1 MLRDILPTKLV
12 DVFETKINYSTL
24 NEIRFRMDK
33 PVVVFMNGQAFFL
46 GENGLTNNVNHAVVA
61 SKTMIE
67 DIVYRASEC
76 SIYSVNEQI
85 KLGFVMAANGVR
97 VGLAGTIVMENNQ
110 IKTIRDFSSLNIRI
124 PHEIR
129 GCCLDAFSDIVTSGG
144 IKNTLVLSPPGC
156 GKTTFLRDFLKQLSS
171 KNYCLNVLVVD
182 ERGEIA
188 CVSDKGQAFDIG
200 NFSDIISFSSK
211 TRAIEHGVRVLSPNL
226 IVTDELAGGDDVEA
240 VIRAINSGVGVVSS
254 IHADS
259 IEMLKRKK
267 DFAPLVENKY
277 FERYVVLSNRK
288 GPGTCE
294 GIYDENFR
302 RISHF
307 S

>member
-1 MLRDILPTKLV
+1 MLRDILPQKLV
-12 DVFETKINYSTL
+12 DVFETKINYATL
-24 NEIRFRMDK
+24 NEIRFRIDK
-33 PVVVFMNGQAFFL
+33 PVVVFMNGKAFFL
-46 GENGLTNNVNHAVVA
+46 GENGLTNNLNNAIIA
-61 SKTMIE
+61 TKTMIE

-85 KLGFVMAANGVR
+85 KLGFVMSEGGIR
-97 VGLAGTIVMENNQ
+97 IGLAGTLVVDDNQ

-124 PHEIR
+124 PHEVR
-129 GCCLDAFSDIVTSGG
+129 GCCLDAFSDIVTNGG
-144 IKNTLVLSPPGC
+144 IKNTLVVSPPGC

-188 CVSDKGQAFDIG
+188 CMGGKGQAFDIG

-211 TRAIEHGVRVLSPNL
+211 QRAIEHGIRVLSPNL
-226 IVTDELAGGDDVEA
+226 IVTDELSGKNDVDA

-259 IEMLKRKK
+259 IEMLKHKQ
-267 DFAPLVENKY
+267 DLAALVENRY
-277 FERYVVLSNRK
+277 FERFVVLSNRK

-302 RISHF
+302 RINHF

>member
-1 MLRDILPTKLV
+1 MLKDILPAKL
-12 DVFETKINYSTL
+12 DEVFETKINYSTL

-33 PVVVFMNGQAFFL
+33 PIVVFMNGQAFFL
-46 GENGLTNNVNHAVVA
+46 GENGLTNNIAQA
-61 SKTMIE
+61 IIATKTMIE

-85 KLGFVMAANGVR
+85 KLGFVMASSGVR
-97 VGLAGTIVMENNQ
+97 IGLAGTIVVDGGAV
-110 IKTIRDFSSLNIRI
+110 KTIRDFTSINIRI

-129 GCCLDAFSDIVTSGG
+129 GCCLNAFSDIVQNGG
-144 IKNTLVLSPPGC
+144 IKNTLIISPPGC

-188 CVSDKGQAFDIG
+188 CQSDKGQAFDVG
-200 NFSDIISFSSK
+200 NFSDIISFSPK
-211 TRAIEHGVRVLSPNL
+211 NRAIEHGIRVLSPNL
-226 IVTDELAGGDDVEA
+226 VVTDELSGEDDVLA
-240 VIRAINSGVGVVSS
+240 IIRAINSGVGIISS

-259 IEMLKRKK
+259 IETLKRKK
-267 DFAPLVENKY
+267 EFSKLFENNY
-277 FERYVVLSNRK
+277 FERFVVLSSRE

-302 RISHF
+302 RIGRF
-307 S
+307 L

>member
-12 DVFETKINYSTL
+12 DIFETKINYSIL

-33 PVVVFMNGQAFFL
+33 PIVVFMNGQAFFL
-46 GENGLTNNVNHAVVA
+46 GESGLTNNLSQAVV
-61 SKTMIE
+61 STKTMIE

-85 KLGFVMAANGVR
+85 KLGFVMASSGVR
-97 VGLAGTIVMENNQ
+97 IGLAGTIVTDCGQ
-110 IKTIRDFSSLNIRI
+110 TKTIRDFTSLNIRI

-129 GCCLDAFSDIVTSGG
+129 GCCLDAFSDIVQNGG
-144 IKNTLVLSPPGC
+144 IKNTLIISPPGC

-188 CVSDKGQAFDIG
+188 CQSDKGQAFDIG

-211 TRAIEHGVRVLSPNL
+211 SKAIEHGIRVLSPHL
-226 IVTDELAGGDDVEA
+226 VVTDELGGAEDVLA
-240 VIRAINSGVGVVSS
+240 IIRAINSGVGIISS

-259 IEMLKRKK
+259 IETLKRKK
-267 DFAPLVENKY
+267 EFAPLLENKY
-277 FERYVVLSNRK
+277 FERYVVLSSQQ

-294 GIYDENFR
+294 GVYDENFR
-302 RISHF
+302 RVGRF
-307 S
+307 V